1 MKTNSLIQLTK
12 QLAVLTGTIGLS
24 TLLSVPA
31 MANPPVNQA
40 ESSAGM
46 AHGKQN
52 GTTNTD
58 TAKSNLV
65 QVASGNAS
73 FSTLVQAVQ
82 AAGLVNTLSGKGPF
96 TIFAPT
102 DTAFAALPKG
112 AVELLVKPENKKL
125 LQQLLTYHV
134 VSGRLTANKLKTG
147 NLKALG
153 GGLAVL
159 VKGDR
164 VIVNDASVT
173 QANVQASNGVI
184 HAVDR
189 VLMPRQLRQTIVSK
203 LKAQ

>member
-1 MKTNSLIQLTK
+1 
-12 QLAVLTGTIGLS
+12 
-24 TLLSVPA
+24 
-31 MANPPVNQA
+31 
-40 ESSAGM
+40 M

-112 AVELLVKPENKKL
+112 AVELLVKPENRKL

-147 NLKALG
+147 KLKALG